1 MDAEDQSKK
10 LLVKMGKW
18 LLRLLT
24 APLGCLPRGIA
35 VLAAVAVGI
44 IAAVTSAVG
53 ASTGNSNATAGMNT
67 AAQYNERL
75 EAAAKASGIPS
86 FAPVLRGILAV
97 AGGDGGTDVMRTLWF
112 MEITEPENYTP
123 EQSIQN
129 GTNHFAEL
137 LREARIS
144 GEYDDGM
151 LPELLPVFRIYRNG
165 TEEEN
170 STFAAQ
176 MEAYLQDRIGKLSY
190 PIENH
195 AVSSPFGNRDLTV
208 GGSNLNN
215 HLGTDFA
222 APTGTP
228 IYASTSGKVVFSG
241 YLNNTYGYAV
251 KIQWSSHVVTLYAHC
266 SAVTAHEGQTVRRG
280 DQIAYVGMSGVAT
293 GPHCHLGLYLDGV
306 PVDPMEYLLGEKV
319 LPDDENTD
327 LVQGVDAPLP
337 AQ

>member
-10 LLVKMGKW
+10 LLAKLGKW

-24 APLGCLPRGIA
+24 APVGCLTLGIA
-35 VLAAVAVGI
+35 VLAAVVVGI

-67 AAQYNERL
+67 AAQYNEQL
-75 EAAAKASGIPS
+75 EAAAKANGIPS
-86 FAPVLRGILAV
+86 FAPVLRGIAAI

-112 MEITEPENYTP
+112 MEIEEPEAYTP

-129 GTNHFAEL
+129 GTAHFAEL
-137 LREARIS
+137 LQEAGIS
-144 GEYDDGM
+144 EEYDDGM
-151 LPELLPVFRIYRNG
+151 LPELLPVFRTYRNG

-170 STFAAQ
+170 SAFAAQ

-195 AVSSPFGNRDLTV
+195 AVSSPFGNRDLTI

-228 IYASTSGKVVFSG
+228 IYASTAGNVIFSG
-241 YLNNTYGYAV
+241 YLDSTYGYAV
-251 KIQWSSHVVTLYAHC
+251 KIRWSSHVVTLYAHC
-266 SAVTAHEGQTVRRG
+266 SAVAVREGQTVRRG

-319 LPDDENTD
+319 LPNDENTGLD
-327 LVQGVDAPLP
+327 EGAAAPLP
-337 AQ
+337 A